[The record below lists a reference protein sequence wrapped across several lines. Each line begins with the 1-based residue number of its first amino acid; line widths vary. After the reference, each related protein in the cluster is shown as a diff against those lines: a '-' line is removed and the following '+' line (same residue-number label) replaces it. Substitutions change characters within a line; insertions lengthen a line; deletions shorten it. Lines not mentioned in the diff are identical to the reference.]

1 MKHSKKFAAMMA
13 ALALTACSIA
23 PMFSFAAGE
32 EATKYT
38 ITVGTTAAN
47 GYSGDKAEH
56 TYEAYQ
62 IFKGTVEIGEDG
74 EPTGKLEGIEWGS
87 SITETGIYAELA
99 KITINDENPFTDE
112 DGNDLTS
119 AAEVAAVLG
128 SAIDDSA
135 LAKAFA
141 DAIGANLTG
150 TGVEIKDDAE
160 FEGGYYLIQDKNG
173 SPVIDDSD
181 VVEGAK
187 TRYIL
192 KVVGNITIN
201 PKSGVPSVEKKVVEN
216 VKTVKEN
223 DKYSQGA
230 YKPDSDYLNDVA
242 DYCISDTVPFELIGT
257 LPDAYADYDTY
268 FYQFTDT
275 LGSQFNDPTDIEV
288 VAVNEGE
295 EEADITSSFT
305 KSAITANEDGAKVFT
320 LTCDNLKG
328 INGVTINKDTVIVVR
343 YNAVLNENAVIG
355 LPGQENKVDL
365 TYSRNPNHKGNG
377 GTTPEGPDDHG
388 KTPEDKVI
396 VFTYELDVTKYLDQQ
411 NDAHKAKAG
420 DAGFKLFRSIVK
432 EGETTPTEQ
441 VATLANNKITG
452 WIDITD
458 ENKEDAQKDNSEVGT
473 QIETVSGG
481 EFNFIG
487 LDDGTYTLVET
498 RVPKGYNP
506 MEDLVLTIDAETA
519 NNQSWVGGPEDAL
532 TALKLSH
539 GSGDNKELKY
549 DANKLTEDTENA
561 KADNLG
567 IVRDEI
573 INKSGSTLPSTGG
586 IGTTIFYLG
595 GGAMVAVAGVF
606 LITKKRMGKREN

>member
-23 PMFSFAAGE
+23 PMFSFAEGE
-32 EATKYT
+32 EAPKYT

-128 SAIDDSA
+128 SASDDSA

-216 VKTVKEN
+216 TKKATES
-223 DKYSQGA
+223 YEQGA
-230 YKPDSDYLNDVA
+230 YKPDNEYLNDVA

-328 INGVTINKDTVIVVR
+328 INGVTIDKDTVIVVR

-396 VFTYELDVTKYLDQQ
+396 VFTYELDTNKYLDKA
-411 NDAHKAKAG
+411 DAAHLAAAG
-420 DAGFKLFRSIVK
+420 QAGFKLYRTVD
-432 EGETTPTEQ
+432 GVEQ
-441 VATLANNKITG
+441 VATLINNKITG
-452 WIDITD
+452 WVDVTD
-458 ENKEDAQKDNSEVGT
+458 ANRDTAGT
-473 QIETVSGG
+473 QIETVANNS
-481 EFNFIG
+481 FNFIG

-498 RVPKGYNP
+498 KVPTGYNK
-506 MEDLVLTIDAETA
+506 MADLEMTINATTA
-519 NNQSWVGGPEDAL
+519 NNQSWIGEPDKAL
-532 TALKLSH
+532 TALKLTH
-539 GSGDNKELKY
+539 TGDDYEYIANNLEQ
-549 DANKLTEDTENA
+549 DAEDGT